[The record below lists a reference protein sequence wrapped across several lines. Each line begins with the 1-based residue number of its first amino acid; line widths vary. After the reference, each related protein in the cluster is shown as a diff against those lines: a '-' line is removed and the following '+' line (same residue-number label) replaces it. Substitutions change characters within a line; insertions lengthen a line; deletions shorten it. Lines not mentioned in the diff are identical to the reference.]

1 MEFIEPLLKSLVYVK
16 CQCKDKDEPLDQLVN
31 FVDRKQLKNY
41 CQYQGDY
48 KERMNVLQ
56 IEKRDVPKDD
66 NGDKIMPPILQS
78 WTGKFANSQPPNNY
92 QKEMSCAFDKDRIS
106 DYGRR
111 NQKFESAIQMP
122 GSQAAREI
130 IPLLIHDIAYL
141 KSFDVEWKAEPA
153 ALALATSATESD
165 DDPEPDTSSWC
176 LTDPTSVPFKY
187 LNIPSKGKLPPHLIL
202 AAAIFNV
209 AKPKPI
215 GAGDFCG
222 RVAERMLEL
231 RKETGSAVLE
241 DMMTRKFTE
250 EEGAWYLA
258 GITPGEEESES
269 DEPPASRAEETA
281 SPAKPRTAS
290 PAKAATPEKGA
301 GKGAGGAEKGAGGA
315 EKGAGKGAGGAEKGA
330 GKGAGGAEKGAGGEE
345 RGAGKGAGGAETGA
359 DVDEEDDDFPILV
372 KKPGRVKQQ
381 AVYKPDRG
389 TGKDRRISKPT
400 ERFAPPEPTTTVRVV
415 VKKKRPS
422 SGTSVPEQAE
432 VSEDSATLAIPV
444 SSQTSR
450 VMPGELHIN
459 KRFGKG
465 FMSLRPRK
473 PSPIADMTISSL
485 WHSVT

>member
-78 WTGKFANSQPPNNY
+78 WTGKFDKSQPPNNY

-241 DMMTRKFTE
+241 DIMTRKFTE
-250 EEGAWYLA
+250 EEGALYLA
-258 GITPGEEESES
+258 GINPGEEESES
-269 DEPPASRAEETA
+269 DDPPASRAEETA

-315 EKGAGKGAGGAEKGA
+315 ERGAGKGAGGAEKGA
-330 GKGAGGAEKGAGGEE
+330 
-345 RGAGKGAGGAETGA
+345 
-359 DVDEEDDDFPILV
+359 DVDEEDDDFPVVL

-389 TGKDRRISKPT
+389 TGKDRRVSKPT
-400 ERFAPPEPTTTVRVV
+400 ERFAPPDSEPTTTVRVV

>member
-16 CQCKDKDEPLDQLVN
+16 CQCKDKDEPLDQLGN

-231 RKETGSAVLE
+231 REATGSAVLE
-241 DMMTRKFTE
+241 DIMTRKFTE
-250 EEGAWYLA
+250 EEGALYLA
-258 GITPGEEESES
+258 GINPGEEESES
-269 DEPPASRAEETA
+269 DDPPASRAEETA

-301 GKGAGGAEKGAGGA
+301 GKGAGGAEKGA
-315 EKGAGKGAGGAEKGA
+315 
-330 GKGAGGAEKGAGGEE
+330 
-345 RGAGKGAGGAETGA
+345 
-359 DVDEEDDDFPILV
+359 DVDEEDDDFPVVL

-389 TGKDRRISKPT
+389 TGKDRRVSKPT

>member
-1 MEFIEPLLKSLVYVK
+1 
-16 CQCKDKDEPLDQLVN
+16 
-31 FVDRKQLKNY
+31 
-41 CQYQGDY
+41 
-48 KERMNVLQ
+48 MNVLQ

-241 DMMTRKFTE
+241 DIMTRKFTE
-250 EEGAWYLA
+250 EEGALYLA
-258 GITPGEEESES
+258 GINPGEEESES
-269 DEPPASRAEETA
+269 DDPPASRAEETA

-301 GKGAGGAEKGAGGA
+301 GKGAGGAEKGAGG
-315 EKGAGKGAGGAEKGA
+315 
-330 GKGAGGAEKGAGGEE
+330 EE
-345 RGAGKGAGGAETGA
+345 RGAGKGAGGAEKGA

>member
-16 CQCKDKDEPLDQLVN
+16 CQCKDKEEPLDQLGN

-241 DMMTRKFTE
+241 DIMTRKFTE
-250 EEGAWYLA
+250 EEGALYLA
-258 GITPGEEESES
+258 GINPGEEESES
-269 DEPPASRAEETA
+269 DDPPASRAEETA

-301 GKGAGGAEKGAGGA
+301 GKGAGGAEKGAGG
-315 EKGAGKGAGGAEKGA
+315 
-330 GKGAGGAEKGAGGEE
+330 EE
-345 RGAGKGAGGAETGA
+345 RGAGKGAGGAEKGA

>member
-241 DMMTRKFTE
+241 DIMTRKFTE
-250 EEGAWYLA
+250 EEGALYLA
-258 GITPGEEESES
+258 GINPGEEESES
-269 DEPPASRAEETA
+269 DDPPASRAEETA

-290 PAKAATPEKGA
+290 PAKAASPEKGA
-301 GKGAGGAEKGAGGA
+301 GQGAGIRAQVGFATTLSATPTASDFTWSEGQHEVGAVRVHAEVQRGAEVRVWRAGEQFVLGGQTPGQLLQRRAGLQGAQAWRVGRGDVDGEIVRIRPKPFKTGHIVGHAVGGVLV
-315 EKGAGKGAGGAEKGA
+315 
-330 GKGAGGAEKGAGGEE
+330 
-345 RGAGKGAGGAETGA
+345 GA
-359 DVDEEDDDFPILV
+359 DIGPYRAAQ
-372 KKPGRVKQQ
+372 G
-381 AVYKPDRG
+381 
-389 TGKDRRISKPT
+389 
-400 ERFAPPEPTTTVRVV
+400 APAP
-415 VKKKRPS
+415 
-422 SGTSVPEQAE
+422 
-432 VSEDSATLAIPV
+432 
-444 SSQTSR
+444 
-450 VMPGELHIN
+450 
-459 KRFGKG
+459 
-465 FMSLRPRK
+465 
-473 PSPIADMTISSL
+473 
-485 WHSVT
+485 